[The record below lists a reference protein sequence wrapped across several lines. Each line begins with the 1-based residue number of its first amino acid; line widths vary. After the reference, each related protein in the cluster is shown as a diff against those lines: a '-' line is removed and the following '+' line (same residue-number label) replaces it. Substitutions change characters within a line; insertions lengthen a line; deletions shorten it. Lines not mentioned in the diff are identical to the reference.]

1 MIQNFWESMSAK
13 SLWNEAPIAEA
24 CTVYTHVVT
33 VRLYYVL
40 PCFVRLDNSF
50 MFSKTVVND
59 AKVSLHS
66 IESKNTSEKYSIQH
80 VASLN
85 IRF

>member
-1 MIQNFWESMSAK
+1 MRP
-13 SLWNEAPIAEA
+13 LIAET
-24 CTVYTHVVT
+24 CTVYTHMVT

-40 PCFVRLDNSF
+40 PCFVRLENSF

-66 IESKNTSEKYSIQH
+66 IESNNSSEKYSIQH

-85 IRF
+85 IRL